1 MKFEMYL
8 INLGTEEREKIVMN
22 LGNIKEFE
30 EMKYLLDKNNKY
42 RVSYANV
49 KEVVAATIFYEKEPV
64 AFFFFAHEEDK
75 EILIEILKENNLYN
89 NFYEHENYILGYK
102 VIEEKYFNEYL
113 WWCPIQ
119 NSGVYTIMSSK
130 LHDVTR
136 MWTQMDITRAY
147 FTE

>member
-75 EILIEILKENNLYN
+75 KILIEILKENNLYN

-102 VIEEKYFNEYL
+102 VIEEKYFNEEVKKQMRDFIKFL
-113 WWCPIQ
+113 LLEAFVGP
-119 NSGVYTIMSSK
+119 YT
-130 LHDVTR
+130 V
-136 MWTQMDITRAY
+136 
-147 FTE
+147 